1 LALVIL
7 CACSFAAVVAMYQFS
22 DRMVIDA
29 KSVLEIVN
37 SFFIVVYFMTY
48 SYDFA
53 RVEMLFDVRKLTQQQ
68 VDRKTKESDETPLL
82 AKLDG
87 DIL

>member
-1 LALVIL
+1 
-7 CACSFAAVVAMYQFS
+7 MYQFS
-22 DRMVIDA
+22 SSKIVADA

-37 SFFIVVYFMTY
+37 SFIVILYYMTY

-53 RVEMLFDVRKLTQQQ
+53 RLEMLFDVRRLTQQQ
-68 VDRKTKESDETPLL
+68 VDKKAKESDETPLL

-87 DIL
+87 DII